1 MKKNIALL
9 ASFILIFTFSCKEGN
24 KTEGAEESN
33 KMKEVMAIHD
43 EVMPKMGTVGKL
55 VSRLKTKVDTTAQ
68 GQEYQK
74 AIRDLQAANES
85 MMEWMQDF
93 GNNFDSDEI
102 MNGKILTEEKQRL
115 LNEEENEIKAV
126 KEKIETSISNAEAL
140 LKD

>member
-9 ASFILIFTFSCKEGN
+9 ASSILIFAFSCKEGN
-24 KTEGAEESN
+24 KTDGAEESN

-55 VSRLKTKVDTTAQ
+55 VSMLKTKVDTTAQ

-93 GNNFDSDEI
+93 GTNFDSEEI
-102 MNGKILTEEKQRL
+102 MNGKVLTEEKQRL
-115 LNEEENEIKAV
+115 LIEEENEIKAV
-126 KEKIETSISNAEAL
+126 KEKIETSISTAEAL